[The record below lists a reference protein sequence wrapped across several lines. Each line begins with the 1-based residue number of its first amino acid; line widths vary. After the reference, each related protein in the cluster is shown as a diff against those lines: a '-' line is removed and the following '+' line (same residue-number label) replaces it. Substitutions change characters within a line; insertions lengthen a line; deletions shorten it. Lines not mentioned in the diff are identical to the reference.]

1 MQLVI
6 EANGPGTLTVSGG
19 KVTPGKTQ
27 YVTVAGVGVSAN
39 VQTSVIVKEGVHD
52 CKVVKMGVRDAF
64 KAKGSYDPSN
74 LFEYVVWTQQEI
86 IAFYVAKAKELGGG
100 K

>member
-1 MQLVI
+1 MMQLVI
-6 EANGPGTLTVSGG
+6 EANGPGTLTVSAG
-19 KVTPGKTQ
+19 KLTPGKTQ

-39 VQTSVIVKEGVHD
+39 VQTSVIVKEGAHD
-52 CKVVKMGVRDAF
+52 CKLVKMGVRDAF

-74 LFEYVVWTQQEI
+74 LLEYVVWTQQEI
-86 IAFYVAKAKELGGG
+86 AAYYMAKAKEFSG